1 MKNTKKLDVFIDG
14 LKVGV
19 LAMTPDHRA
28 AFQYSS
34 GWLKNGFSL
43 SPFSLPLDGK
53 VYIPGNMNCSG
64 LFGVF
69 EDSLP
74 DAWGRLLVDRA
85 LGKRGIHPGSLNVL
99 DRLAIVGENGI
110 GDLEYRPSEHFEE
123 EIGTSLSLD
132 DIQEQCSRVLKSEDA
147 KNLDTLFRLGGSTGG
162 TRPKIYLPVGG
173 KEWMIKFQT
182 RHDIQN
188 SGLMEYRYA
197 QCAVKCGIPMSR
209 TRLFPSH
216 ICKGYFGSE
225 RFDRTGGLKEHVVT
239 VKGLLELAFDQPSL
253 DYSSLLR
260 MTDILTCHNEKQ
272 ILQMFRLACFNV
284 FGHNQDDHSK
294 NFSFM
299 YGKQTGIWKLA
310 PAYDLTFSTTAYNEH
325 TTSVNYNGRNPGK
338 KELLEIA
345 LQNGIPAG
353 KAAEIIDQIRDFVQ
367 SDLNE
372 YVNNI

>member
-1 MKNTKKLDVFIDG
+1 MRNTKRLDVSIDG
-14 LKVGV
+14 IKVGD
-19 LAMTPDHRA
+19 LAMMPDHRA
-28 AFQYSS
+28 AFQYSPV
-34 GWLKNGFSL
+34 WLRNGFSI
-43 SPFSLPLDGK
+43 SPFSLPLDTE
-53 VYIPGNMNCSG
+53 VHIPANMNCSG

-85 LGKRGIHPGSLNVL
+85 LGKRGIRPDSLNVL

-110 GDLEYRPSEHFEE
+110 GDLEYRPAEHFEE
-123 EIGTSLSLD
+123 EIGTALSLD
-132 DIQEQCSRVLKSEDA
+132 EIQEQCSRVLKSEDA
-147 KNLDTLFRLGGSTGG
+147 ENLDTLFRLGGSTGG
-162 TRPKIYLPVGG
+162 TRPKIYLSVEG

-182 RHDIQN
+182 RHDIPD

-209 TRLFPSH
+209 TRLFPSDT
-216 ICKGYFGSE
+216 CRGYFGSE
-225 RFDRTGGLKEHVVT
+225 RFDRKGGLKEHIVT

-260 MTDILTCHNEKQ
+260 MTDILTCHSEEQ
-272 ILQMFRLACFNV
+272 ILQMFRIACFNV
-284 FGHNQDDHSK
+284 FSHNQDDHSK
-294 NFSFM
+294 NFSFL
-299 YGKQTGIWKLA
+299 YDKKKRVWKLA

-345 LQNGIPAG
+345 SENGILKA
-353 KAAEIIDQIRDFVQ
+353 KAAEIIDQIHDFAKA
-367 SDLNE
+367 DLNE
-372 YVNNI
+372 YVNDL